1 MRFVLATAN
10 AEKAREIRDVI
21 AGTDLPIE
29 LLTRPLEIPPVDED
43 RETLEDNARLKA
55 RSVRDAT
62 GEAAIADDTGLEV
75 DALGGAPGVRSARFA
90 GPQATDRD
98 NVALLLDQLRDLPL
112 EGRRARFVTVAVASF
127 PDGRELA
134 AIGTVDGTIASEPR
148 GDGGFGYDPVFMADA
163 GDGRTFAEMSPE
175 EKHRCSHRGH
185 AFRTLADGL
194 AILDRAGH
202 LESPDPSDS
211 RPVNGSE
218 EV

>member
-10 AEKAREIRDVI
+10 AEKAREIQDVV
-21 AGTDLPIE
+21 ASTGLPIE
-29 LLTRPLEIPPVDED
+29 LLARPDEVPPVDED

-75 DALGGAPGVRSARFA
+75 DVLGGAPGVRSARFA
-90 GPQATDRD
+90 GPHATDRD
-98 NVALLLDQLRDLPL
+98 NVALLLERLRDVPL
-112 EGRRARFVTVAVASF
+112 ERRRARFVTVAVASF

-134 AIGTVDGTIASEPR
+134 AIGTVEGTIASEPR
-148 GDGGFGYDPVFMADA
+148 GDGGFGYDPVFMPDP
-163 GDGRTFAEMSPE
+163 GDGRTFAEMSPD
-175 EKHRCSHRGH
+175 EKHACSHRGR

-202 LESPDPSDS
+202 LDPSDPS
-211 RPVNGSE
+211 DGRPTNGAE